1 MVAAPIQP
9 ILVMPVF
16 RGGERFERALASLQG
31 AAPFFRRIVISLNSS
46 TDSDDRRTAEVFRS
60 TYENPELIELISTGT
75 ELPWME
81 HQYFW
86 VNYLESTGAQPT
98 DWIYWF
104 AHDDEL
110 RLTGIKEITNSECSW
125 PLNQGTIYLG
135 PWAMRH
141 DEPDQLYNGPRDIDL
156 ESWTSFPINGP
167 TRLPVA
173 KWIGDQLVQ
182 PTYINMSGCVT
193 TLNSFTSMREFRV
206 EKPGGM
212 RIEMATA
219 AAPKNHFVQEFN
231 TPVIITYGCEAS
243 DRTKYAAV
251 ARKDDKHLV
260 AWLMNYT
267 TKHPKAVI
275 TLAGSAVKVLGNH
288 ARARINKKELPG
300 EDWRY
305 KETVKP

>member
-1 MVAAPIQP
+1 
-9 ILVMPVF
+9 MPVF
-16 RGGERFERALASLQG
+16 RGGERFERALNSLHGASPYF
-31 AAPFFRRIVISLNSS
+31 ARIVISLNSPHGS
-46 TDSDDRRTAEVFRS
+46 PDMLLAERFRES
-60 TYENPELIELISTGT
+60 YESPDLIELISTNS
-75 ELPWME
+75 ELPWMS

-86 VNYLESTGAQPT
+86 VNHLETTGAQRT

-110 RLTGIKEITNSECSW
+110 RVTGIKSITNSENSW
-125 PLNQGTIYLG
+125 PLSQGTIYLG

-141 DEPDQLYNGPRDIDL
+141 DEPEQLFDGPRDVEL
-156 ESWTSFPINGP
+156 ESWTSFPVTGP

-173 KWIGDQLVQ
+173 QWIGDQLIQ

-193 TLNSFTSMREFRV
+193 TLESFTAMREFRV
-206 EKPGGM
+206 AKPGGM

-219 AAPKNHFVQEFN
+219 AAPHNQYVQEFN

-251 ARKDDKHLV
+251 ARKDDKHLI
-260 AWLMNYT
+260 AWLLNYSAQ
-267 TKHPKAVI
+267 HPRAIV
-275 TLAGSAVKVLGNH
+275 TFTGSALKVFGNH
-288 ARARINKKELPG
+288 ARARFGKGQLPG

-305 KETVKP
+305 KEMVEP